1 MCKFEYI
8 VERFLLMQV
17 QRNKNSMSK
26 HISGVLL
33 SLLTITVLF
42 CTSCASKKNM
52 VYFQPDSLEL
62 NTLYELNAPKLQPG
76 DILAISVTAD
86 DVRATVP
93 FNQVSPYQ
101 GGSGTIQATNPFIPT
116 YAIDANGEIDFPKVG
131 KIKLSGKTRTQA
143 MDVLRREVGKFIVD
157 PGISMVVRNF
167 RVTVLGEV
175 ARPGT
180 FTIEND
186 RLTIM
191 EALGLAGDMTIY
203 GERNNVLVIREQ
215 DGKKEEFRLDL
226 RKRESMNSPAYY
238 LTQNDVVYVEPNG
251 ARIQNSKYT
260 ATTSIFVSVVGL
272 IVTVISV
279 VTR

>member
-1 MCKFEYI
+1 
-8 VERFLLMQV
+8 
-17 QRNKNSMSK
+17 MSK
-26 HISGVLL
+26 RIFGSILL
-33 SLLTITVLF
+33 LLTLTILF

-52 VYFQPDSLEL
+52 VYFQPDSVEL
-62 NTLYELNAPKLQPG
+62 NTMYELNAPTLQPG

-86 DVRATVP
+86 DVRATLP

-101 GGSGTIQATNPFIPT
+101 GSAAIQTTSPFIPT

-131 KIKLSGKTRTQA
+131 KIKLAGKTRTQA
-143 MDVLRREVGKFIVD
+143 MDLLRSEVSKYIVD

-175 ARPGT
+175 LRPGT

-186 RLTIM
+186 RITIL

-203 GERNNVLVIREQ
+203 GERGNVLVIREQ
-215 DGKKEEFRLDL
+215 DGKKQEFRLDL
-226 RKRESMNSPAYY
+226 TKRETMNSPAYY

-260 ATTSIFVSVVGL
+260 ATTSIFVSVIGL

>member
-1 MCKFEYI
+1 
-8 VERFLLMQV
+8 
-17 QRNKNSMSK
+17 
-26 HISGVLL
+26 
-33 SLLTITVLF
+33 
-42 CTSCASKKNM
+42 M
-52 VYFQPDSLEL
+52 VYFQPDSVEL
-62 NTLYELNAPKLQPG
+62 HTMYELNAPKLQPG

-86 DVRATVP
+86 DVRATIP

-101 GGSGTIQATNPFIPT
+101 GGGGTIQATNPFIPT

-131 KIKLSGKTRTQA
+131 KIKLAGKTRTQA
-143 MDVLRREVGKFIVD
+143 MDLLRGEVGRYILD

-175 ARPGT
+175 LRPGT

-186 RLTIM
+186 RVTIL

-203 GERNNVLVIREQ
+203 GERKNVLVIREQ
-215 DGKKEEFRLDL
+215 DGKKVEFRIDL
-226 RKRESMNSPAYY
+226 TKRETMNSPAYY

>member
-1 MCKFEYI
+1 MQSHIKVKF
-8 VERFLLMQV
+8 
-17 QRNKNSMSK
+17 MSK
-26 HISGVLL
+26 RILGTVLA
-33 SLLTITVLF
+33 LLIVTVLF
-42 CTSCASKKNM
+42 CASCASKKNL
-52 VYFQPDSLEL
+52 VYFQPDSVEL
-62 NTLYELNAPKLQPG
+62 NTMYELNAPKLQPG

-86 DVRATVP
+86 DVRATIP

-101 GGSGTIQATNPFIPT
+101 GNSGTIQATNPFIPT

-131 KIKLSGKTRTQA
+131 KIKLAGKTRTQA
-143 MDVLRREVGKFIVD
+143 MDMLRQEVGKYIVD

-186 RLTIM
+186 RVTIL

-203 GERNNVLVIREQ
+203 GERANVLVIREQ

-226 RKRESMNSPAYY
+226 RRREAMNSPAYY

-251 ARIQNSKYT
+251 ARIQNSKYS
-260 ATTSIFVSVVGL
+260 ANTSIFVSVIGL

-279 VTR
+279 ATR